1 MIFRENLQQHKKDEE
16 WGICYNGLLRGKN
29 DIIKTLKDKNVQHN
43 IDEEKLPEKAFLIEF
58 VIDGIKVNI
67 IAVYG
72 NEVIK
77 SLFVGEQKHDIEHFK
92 KQLEEMLY
100 DDLWLGQ
107 IITMSERAVLDQNFK
122 KNKNLNN
129 YVISIFKNDEILSEV
144 KKFQLSRDNKTL
156 EEVTVRIIEMV
167 KQYDRNLL
175 DIRPT
180 PAEIIIKSS
189 GEDYNTRDYVADII
203 QFLSCK
209 EVVNI
214 L

>member
-1 MIFRENLQQHKKDEE
+1 MICGF
-16 WGICYNGLLRGKN
+16 CYNGLLQGKN
-29 DIIKTLKDKNVQHN
+29 DVIKTLKDTNIQHTIN
-43 IDEEKLPEKAFLIEF
+43 EEKLPEKAFLIDF
-58 VIDGIKVNI
+58 IIDGIQVSI

-77 SLFVGEQKHDIEHFK
+77 SIFVGKQRYDIEHFK

-107 IITMSERAVLDQNFK
+107 IITISERAVLDQNFK

-129 YVISIFKNDEILSEV
+129 YVISILKNNKILSEV
-144 KKFQLSRDNKTL
+144 KKFQLSRNNKTL
-156 EEVTVRIIEMV
+156 EEITDRIIEMI
-167 KQYDRNLL
+167 KDYDRNLL
-175 DIRPT
+175 EIRPI

-189 GEDYNTRDYVADII
+189 GEDYNIKDHVADIV

-209 EVVNI
+209 DVVNN